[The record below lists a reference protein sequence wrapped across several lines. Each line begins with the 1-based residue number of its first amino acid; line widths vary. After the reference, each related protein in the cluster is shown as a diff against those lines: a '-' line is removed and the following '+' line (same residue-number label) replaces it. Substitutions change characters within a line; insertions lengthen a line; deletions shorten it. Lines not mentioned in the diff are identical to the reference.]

1 MRQYITIS
9 LDIYNGE
16 ADLTPRS
23 RVIIDEMIQEAD
35 LLDYDL
41 LSDMQDI
48 FILAFD
54 DMAVNYYAKLE
65 AARKARSANLEK
77 ENAS

>member
-16 ADLTPRS
+16 ANLTPKS
-23 RVIIDEMIQEAD
+23 QVLIDEMIHEAD
-35 LLDYDL
+35 LIDYDL
-41 LSDMQDI
+41 LSDMHHI
-48 FILAFD
+48 FMHAFD
-54 DMAVNYYAKLE
+54 DVGANYHRKKEL
-65 AARKARSANLEK
+65 ARKAWLAKMEK

>member
-16 ADLTPRS
+16 ADLTPKS
-23 RVIIDEMIQEAD
+23 RVIIDEMIQEAAV
-35 LLDYDL
+35 LDYDL

-48 FILAFD
+48 FMLAFD

-65 AARKARSANLEK
+65 AARKARLAKQEK

>member
-1 MRQYITIS
+1 MREYITIS
-9 LDIYNGE
+9 MSLSGGE

-23 RVIIDEMIQEAD
+23 QAIIDAMIHQAD

-41 LSDMQDI
+41 LSDMRYIFLHAFQDMEI
-48 FILAFD
+48 
-54 DMAVNYYAKLE
+54 NYRARLE
-65 AARKARSANLEK
+65 AERKARLAKREK